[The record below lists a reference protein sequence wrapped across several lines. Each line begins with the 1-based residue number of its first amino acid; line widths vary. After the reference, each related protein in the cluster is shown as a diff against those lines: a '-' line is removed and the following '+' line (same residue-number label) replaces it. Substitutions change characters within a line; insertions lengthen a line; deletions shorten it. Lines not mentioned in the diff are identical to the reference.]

1 MASTDLEKMILML
14 NIADSIVPMEVH
26 VITLPLVHHI
36 GLVHYQDPD
45 ENYQPLLAHISLSIL
60 KTY

>member
-1 MASTDLEKMILML
+1 MWLLQILKDDPDAL

-60 KTY
+60 